1 MRFRFA
7 NPDDAEFLA
16 PLNAQLIRD
25 EGHGNSMTVA
35 ELAERMKN
43 WLSGDYRA
51 VVFEDS
57 DDVVGYALF
66 RREPEFIY
74 LRQLFVRSE
83 YRRRGIGRDAI
94 IWLRRNAW
102 APDARVRVDVLVG
115 NVIGQ
120 SFWRE
125 VGFREYCITLEQ
137 APQNAA

>member
-7 NPDDAEFLA
+7 NHDDAELLA

-25 EGHGNSMTVA
+25 EGHRNSKTVP
-35 ELAERMKN
+35 ELASRMEN
-43 WLSGDYRA
+43 WLNGDYRA
-51 VVFEDS
+51 VLFNDL

-66 RREPEFIY
+66 RQEPEFIY

-83 YRRRGIGRDAI
+83 YRRRGVGREALV
-94 IWLRRNAW
+94 WLRRNAW

-125 VGFREYCITLEQ
+125 VGFREYCVTLEQ
-137 APQNAA
+137 GPQSAA